1 MNNFQS
7 NSSSQTAKQYDL
19 EERTVFFSQ
28 QIINFCKQIKQG
40 IILSPLINQ
49 LVRSATSIGAN
60 YNEATEASSKKDFTN
75 KICIAK
81 KEAKE
86 TQYWLRLI
94 GQSSPE
100 HVEIARNLWKEA
112 HELTLIFSA
121 IVRTSRSN

>member
-1 MNNFQS
+1 M
-7 NSSSQTAKQYDL
+7 TWKKEL
-19 EERTVFFSQ
+19 FFSVNKLL
-28 QIINFCKQIKQG
+28 IFVNKIKQG
-40 IILSPLINQ
+40 IILNPLINQ

-121 IVRTSRSN
+121 IVRTSRNN